1 MARLQTNEQHQEYK
15 RRVKKQADAHEP
27 TQDKRNQVAALM
39 FADTEPPIIAQI
51 LGIPLSVLNR
61 CYRNEIKLGK
71 ALVAARLKLS
81 LVDRAIKGDKGVL
94 GALARAMGLGRDDK
108 PMEPRP
114 TRVPPPGSTEASR
127 PAFDV
132 SNLSDEGLAQIL
144 ADIEQGSDPPDRPR
158 RARAA

>member
-1 MARLQTNEQHQEYK
+1 MARSQTNDQHQEYK
-15 RRVKKQADAHEP
+15 RRVKKAADAHEP
-27 TQDKRNQVAALM
+27 TKENRDQVSALM
-39 FADTEPPIIAQI
+39 FADTAPIIIAQL
-51 LGIPLSVLNR
+51 LGIRLSVLNR
-61 CYRNEIKLGK
+61 CYRNEIKHGK
-71 ALVAARLKLS
+71 ALVAARLKLG
-81 LVDRAIKGDKGVL
+81 LIDRATKGDKGIL
-94 GALARAMGLGRDDK
+94 GALVRAMGLGRDDK

-132 SNLSDEGLAQIL
+132 SSLSDERLAQIL